1 MINKKIKR
9 FDFESNKLVDVVE
22 GTGLDFW
29 DNADIVFLMERLR
42 QSLIDSLGVT
52 LQQFNDNQ

>member
-9 FDFESNKLVDVVE
+9 FDFESNRLVDVVE
-22 GTGLDFW
+22 GVGSDFW
-29 DNADIVFLMERLR
+29 YDADIVFLMERLR
-42 QSLIDSLGVT
+42 QSLHDNFGVT

>member
-9 FDFESNKLVDVVE
+9 FDFESNKLVAVVE
-22 GTGLDFW
+22 GTGSDFW

>member
-1 MINKKIKR
+1 MISKKIKR

-22 GTGLDFW
+22 DTGLDFW

>member
-1 MINKKIKR
+1 MISKKIKR

-22 GTGLDFW
+22 DTGLDFW

-42 QSLIDSLGVT
+42 QSLRDSLGVT